1 MPSKTQWVDTMI
13 PGRLTARLGAIL
25 LSWGL
30 LASPTQACPT
40 SLEPLIEEMLPD
52 LPGYVNRV
60 LRRSQTV
67 QAPRNHRTTVLVAG
81 NPEFEPLPLNE
92 PIPEGVEQVFLT
104 TLERTHRGGQ
114 TGEIQHFH
122 WLFLTQNEEGW
133 WLVSLFSSLG
143 DYPEPGIVS
152 PPRESSQGAV
162 GQAVQTWLRDCRF
175 RR

>member
-1 MPSKTQWVDTMI
+1 MVQGQRI
-13 PGRLTARLGAIL
+13 ARLGGIL
-25 LSWGL
+25 LTWGL
-30 LASPTQACPT
+30 LATPVQGCPT
-40 SLEPLIEEMLPD
+40 ALEPVIEEMLPE

-60 LRRSQTV
+60 LRRSQDV
-67 QAPRNHRTTVLVAG
+67 QGPPSHRTTVLVAG
-81 NPEFEPLPLNE
+81 NPDFEPLPLDE
-92 PIPEGVEQVFLT
+92 PIPEDVEQVFIT
-104 TLERTHRGGQ
+104 TLERTHSGGE
-114 TGEIQHFH
+114 TGEIQQFH

-133 WLVSLFSSLG
+133 WLVSMFSSLG